1 MRYPSID
8 VLRMVA
14 IFVMVFVHFSENLS
28 GTLLPIAGLGAP
40 LFVFLSGVSYQ
51 LWVAGQVAR
60 GRSDLEISRTSIRR
74 GLFVIGTGFLF
85 NILVWLPEDTFIWDV
100 LTFIGTALLI
110 LNVVRRLPPVIPV
123 LMAAVA
129 ILLSPVLQRLA
140 NYPAYWVNKYYE
152 YDFTLSDL
160 LTGFLVAGYFPLLP
174 WIAYS
179 LIGYVTAAHLFTG
192 GAATRDRWLPIA
204 VLGGGL
210 IGLSAA
216 ALGLRAIVPG
226 VATRLAGWRM
236 YPPSLE
242 YVTMTI
248 GMALLLLAVAHRALD
263 SRASGSRRGEFLTIA
278 KTFSRY
284 SLTIY
289 VLHHLV
295 HIWPLWITAALHGKE
310 PTEYWM
316 KAMSFPASMSLA
328 VLFLGV
334 SYTVLRWL
342 GPDERIGIE
351 STMRWLCD

>member
-8 VLRMVA
+8 VLRTFA
-14 IFVMVFVHFSENLS
+14 IFVMVFVHFAENLS

-40 LFVFLSGVSYQ
+40 MFLFVSGVSYQ
-51 LWVAGQVAR
+51 LWVTGQVAR
-60 GRSDLEISRTSIRR
+60 GRSNLEISKASIRR
-74 GLFVIGTGFLF
+74 GLFVIGVGFLF
-85 NILVWLPEDTFIWDV
+85 NIFVWLPEDTFIWDV

-110 LNVVRRLPPVIPV
+110 LNIVRNLPPGVPV

-129 ILLSPVLQRLA
+129 ILLSPVMQKLA
-140 NYPAYWVNKYYE
+140 DYPAYWVNRYYE

-179 LIGYVTAAHLFTG
+179 LVGYVTAAHLFSGG
-192 GAATRDRWLPIA
+192 GAVRNRWLPIA
-204 VLGGGL
+204 ALGGGVMS
-210 IGLSAA
+210 LSAA
-216 ALGLRAIVPG
+216 ALALRTLVPG
-226 VATRLAGWRM
+226 FATRLAGWRM

-242 YVTMTI
+242 YITMTI
-248 GMALLLLAVAHRALD
+248 GLALLLVAVAHRILD
-263 SRASGSRRGEFLTIA
+263 REAVGSRHAGLLTIA
-278 KTFSRY
+278 RTFSRY

-295 HIWPLWITAALHGKE
+295 HVWPLWIYAASQKLE

-316 KAMSFPASMSLA
+316 KAMSFPTSMSLA

-334 SYTVLRWL
+334 CYALLRRL

-351 STMRWLCD
+351 SAMRWLCD